1 MVSMKHVGMNVAADP
16 MFTWAYMGVNGGNV
30 IITADEPGMF
40 SSQNEQDNSNYAKA
54 AKIAMLEPSDSQ
66 ECIDM
71 VKAAYEL
78 GEEYDTPF
86 IIRMTTRV
94 RHSKSIV
101 ELKERERRYRAKKW
115 EKNPGKYVC
124 LPAIAR
130 NLRVKVEERL
140 EKLAQYSETSPFNR
154 MGNGGYKSRRYSIRY
169 LLLLCKRGFWGKCF
183 LFKIGI
189 YKSASGRSCKRILR
203 KSR

>member
-1 MVSMKHVGMNVAADP
+1 MESAIGASVAGLRSMVSMKHVGMNVAADP

-40 SSQNEQDNSNYAKA
+40 SSQNEQDNRNYAKA

-94 RHSKSIV
+94 CHSKSIV
-101 ELKERERRYRAKKW
+101 ELKERETVPAKKW

-124 LPAIAR
+124 LT
-130 NLRVKVEERL
+130 V
-140 EKLAQYSETSPFNR
+140 
-154 MGNGGYKSRRYSIRY
+154 
-169 LLLLCKRGFWGKCF
+169 
-183 LFKIGI
+183 
-189 YKSASGRSCKRILR
+189 LR
-203 KSR
+203 KFFKTFLYFHS